1 MIKVYVNKQ
10 SSYPVSSPNIKK
22 GLRSFLKEHG
32 IVSDSD
38 VYVHIV
44 GKKKMIDLAKK
55 YLKENGALHNVLT
68 FSDAGFKK
76 EFVYPP
82 GDIIHLGQIFVCYPK
97 AVEEAKDENKMIA
110 EKVLELVE
118 HGGLHLL
125 GKHHE

>member
-10 SSYPVSSPNIKK
+10 SNYPVSTPTVKK
-22 GLRSFLKEHG
+22 RLRVFLKEHG

-44 GKKKMIDLAKK
+44 GKKKMIGLASK
-55 YLKENGALHNVLT
+55 YLKETGVLHNVLT
-68 FSDAGFKK
+68 FSEADFDKD
-76 EFVYPP
+76 FVYPP
-82 GDIIHLGQIFVCYPK
+82 GDVIHLGQIFVCYPK
-97 AVEEAKDENKMIA
+97 VVEEAKQENKMIE

-125 GKHHE
+125 GEHHS